1 MNKTYYIGLDVH
13 SQNTAIAHALEG
25 SRESPVLCGSCGG
38 SVQNVER
45 TLRRLAR
52 KLEVDFKDLKVSYE
66 AGPTGFVLARRL
78 IGLGLE
84 CVVTAPS
91 KSERKP
97 NEKVKTDPNDAKKQ
111 AKEFRNGDFTAVRIP
126 PASDEAVRDVCRA
139 RTDFVNDLKGNKQ
152 RLSALLLRNG
162 YRYTGKTTWTEAHMR
177 YLRDLKFNEPNQK
190 IALEEYLQVIDSGV
204 ARVARLEEKMVELLK
219 DWEWEP
225 VVRALMAQKGFQ
237 VVAAMITIS
246 ELGDLTRFKHP
257 RQLMAY
263 LGLTPSEHS
272 TGGRRRQG
280 AITKCG
286 NSHARWI
293 LVESAQAYRNPPKV
307 SAALSKRQEGQPREI
322 KELSW
327 RAQNRLHRRY
337 VKLKAR
343 GKHENKVKI
352 AVARELCAFIWE
364 LQQIMR
370 DKLPAPIITKT
381 AP

>member
-1 MNKTYYIGLDVH
+1 M
-13 SQNTAIAHALEG
+13 
-25 SRESPVLCGSCGG
+25 
-38 SVQNVER
+38 
-45 TLRRLAR
+45 
-52 KLEVDFKDLKVSYE
+52 
-66 AGPTGFVLARRL
+66 
-78 IGLGLE
+78 
-84 CVVTAPS
+84 
-91 KSERKP
+91 
-97 NEKVKTDPNDAKKQ
+97 
-111 AKEFRNGDFTAVRIP
+111 
-126 PASDEAVRDVCRA
+126 
-139 RTDFVNDLKGNKQ
+139 
-152 RLSALLLRNG
+152 
-162 YRYTGKTTWTEAHMR
+162 
-177 YLRDLKFNEPNQK
+177 
-190 IALEEYLQVIDSGV
+190 
-204 ARVARLEEKMVELLK
+204 
-219 DWEWEP
+219 
-225 VVRALMAQKGFQ
+225 VRALMAQKGFQ

-381 AP
+381 AS